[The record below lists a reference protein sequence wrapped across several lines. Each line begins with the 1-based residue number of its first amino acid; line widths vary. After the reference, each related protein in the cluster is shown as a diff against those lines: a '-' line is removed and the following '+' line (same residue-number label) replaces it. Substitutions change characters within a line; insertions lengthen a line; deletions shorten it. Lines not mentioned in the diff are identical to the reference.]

1 MATVGD
7 AGDERV
13 RLSPFAD
20 WPESDALA
28 VRSLGRLVVV
38 EPGTVLLRAGGRES
52 FLGIVVRGSFGVEM
66 PVGPEYRRIGLVG
79 PGEVFGEMS
88 FLDSGPQVADIV
100 ALDSGSVIRI
110 ERADL
115 DEFARR
121 NPRIAVELV
130 RSLGA
135 LLSRRLRGS
144 PGTAAAP
151 APGAASPSP
160 GRSTFPSGGIPPVPS
175 TGYQRT

>member
-1 MATVGD
+1 
-7 AGDERV
+7 
-13 RLSPFAD
+13 
-20 WPESDALA
+20 LA
-28 VRSLGRLVVV
+28 VRSLGRLAVV
-38 EPGTVLLRAGGRES
+38 EPGAVLLRAGGTES
-52 FLGIVVRGSFGVEM
+52 FLGIVVRGSFGLDM

-88 FLDSGPQVADIV
+88 FLDGGPQVADIV

-121 NPRIAVELV
+121 NPRIALELV

-135 LLSRRLRGS
+135 LLSRRLRGAPTAPPAGLP
-144 PGTAAAP
+144 PG
-151 APGAASPSP
+151 PGPGGGAPSP
-160 GRSTFPSGGIPPVPS
+160 GRSTFPSGSIPPVPS
-175 TGYQRT
+175 SGYQRT